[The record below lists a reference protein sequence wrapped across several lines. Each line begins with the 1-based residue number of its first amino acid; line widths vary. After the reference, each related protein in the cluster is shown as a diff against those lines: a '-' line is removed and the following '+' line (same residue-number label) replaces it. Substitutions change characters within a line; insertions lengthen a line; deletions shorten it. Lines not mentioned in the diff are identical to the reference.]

1 MKHTQHLGFW
11 LGAIFIAFLVAPIFR
26 GQADLVSY
34 VYDELSQIRF
44 ALGDTVADKVTE
56 FANTV
61 FDETPLGLIA
71 QSAATYAPRETD
83 RRLSNEVAGPLG
95 AMATGWLGGYLE
107 GLMLQSY
114 VLAMRLA
121 IVVVW
126 MVILAP
132 MLIAAVFDGYMMRKV
147 KRAEFGMIRP
157 ATFSIAAALIIP
169 AMCLPL
175 VYMVLPLPMNPL
187 VAPLWAL
194 VVVFPLSMLVANMQ
208 PIVGR

>member
-1 MKHTQHLGFW
+1 
-11 LGAIFIAFLVAPIFR
+11 
-26 GQADLVSY
+26 
-34 VYDELSQIRF
+34 
-44 ALGDTVADKVTE
+44 
-56 FANTV
+56 
-61 FDETPLGLIA
+61 
-71 QSAATYAPRETD
+71 
-83 RRLSNEVAGPLG
+83 
-95 AMATGWLGGYLE
+95 
-107 GLMLQSY
+107 
-114 VLAMRLA
+114 
-121 IVVVW
+121 

>member
-26 GQADLVSY
+26 GQADLAAY
-34 VYDELSQIRF
+34 VYEELSQIRF

-61 FDETPLGLIA
+61 FEETPLGLIA
-71 QSAATYAPRETD
+71 QSAAIYAPKEAERN
-83 RRLSNEVAGPLG
+83 LSNEVAGPLG
-95 AMATGWLGGYLE
+95 AIATGWVGGYLE

-121 IVVVW
+121 IVFVW
-126 MVILAP
+126 MVILAS
-132 MLIAAVFDGYMMRKV
+132 MLIAAIFDGYMMRKV

-194 VVVFPLSMLVANMQ
+194 VVVFPLSMMVANMQ